1 MRSCFPRNDCCS
13 LDACE
18 NSNWETCAHRP
29 QETLYHRVSSHR
41 TQPKNASRSRH
52 IRKPAF
58 INYLQ
63 SFAATATATATAI
76 ALHCTALARHP
87 GSHRELRH
95 CKLSLTAHF
104 CSRASPCRLVKSIHH
119 ALPFPRKS
127 PAPAT
132 SSDRQHRRHYITVL
146 LDPAISVAG
155 SQHYF
160 QGTCQY
166 TPATKCAIAL

>member
-1 MRSCFPRNDCCS
+1 MRASPARDPLS
-13 LDACE
+13 PSQLSSYPAQKRQ
-18 NSNWETCAHRP
+18 S
-29 QETLYHRVSSHR
+29 QSSH
-41 TQPKNASRSRH
+41 PKARFH
-52 IRKPAF
+52 K
-58 INYLQ
+58 L
-63 SFAATATATATAI
+63 FAILCCNCNCHCHCHCT

-104 CSRASPCRLVKSIHH
+104 CSHASPCRLVKSIHH